1 MKTRL
6 LLLLALT
13 LLLTAAEEAPTAT
26 SFADA
31 LPVTSIAEEYDYV
44 YSAVCPECGHA
55 AFDDQMQSLQ
65 FNEDEPYDV
74 ISAVCAECGYE
85 RDFYFD
91 VSGLPWFSGDGF

>member
-13 LLLTAAEEAPTAT
+13 LLVTGAEDAPTAT

-31 LPVTSIAEEYDYV
+31 LPVNSIAEEYDYV

-55 AFDDQMQSLQ
+55 AFDDVMQSLQ

-74 ISAVCAECGYE
+74 ISAVCAE
-85 RDFYFD
+85 
-91 VSGLPWFSGDGF
+91 